1 MADNTPGPA
10 AAPAGSDN
18 RYRMALGIAVVA
30 AVFIAIVFGLLMANL
45 IRARTSDPTDTA
57 RIEQMRADLLKAP
70 QNDELREQIRLLD
83 LQVRQTYYNTR
94 RFAVQGLFMLLGG
107 IVVFLI
113 ALHTAVT
120 AARGAPTPHATAGSE
135 AVIGTIMARRSV
147 VVMGLLLGGVL
158 VTLAVLSRH
167 DTTAEYVRAAHEADK
182 RAAHDALMAALKG
195 DPGIAG
201 MEGLSGAAGAAG
213 AAGRTGGRGGTGS
226 QGAQGPEGARGPEGP
241 PGPPGPPGTGGA
253 GGPTDTQYPDADEMA
268 VNWPRFRGATGCGIV
283 DDGEDYLEEWNAAT
297 GDGVLWNA
305 ELALPGESSP
315 IVWGD
320 RVFLT
325 GADES
330 TREVY
335 CLDAASG
342 KLLWTRPVTSEFS
355 AEDEPV
361 EVMDDTG
368 YAAPTMATD
377 GKRVFAIFANGDLA
391 AFDFEGEE
399 LWVRAMGRPENVYGH
414 ASSLT
419 TWPGMVIVQFDQ
431 GSDPDEEMSALVAVD
446 AATGKRVWETARPVP
461 NSWSSP
467 IIIEHEQRSQIIT
480 AADPWVISY
489 DPATGDELWRADCLH
504 GDIGPSPVYDGDL
517 ILVAQDGADL
527 VAIRPDGSGDVTDTH
542 IAWKVF
548 GNLPD
553 TVCPLA
559 DGRYAY
565 IVTSWGMLTCY
576 DMTGAQKWEQDLE
589 ASFYGSPTLVGD
601 RIYLVDQDGVTHIFK
616 GGRSFRDVARAPLG
630 ETSNCS
636 PAFAGGRIF
645 IRGAS
650 RLFCIGEREN

>member
-1 MADNTPGPA
+1 
-10 AAPAGSDN
+10 
-18 RYRMALGIAVVA
+18 
-30 AVFIAIVFGLLMANL
+30 
-45 IRARTSDPTDTA
+45 
-57 RIEQMRADLLKAP
+57 
-70 QNDELREQIRLLD
+70 LRGQIRLLD
-83 LQVRQTYYNTR
+83 LQLRTTYYQTR

-120 AARGAPTPHATAGSE
+120 AARGAPAPHATAGSE
-135 AVIGTIMARRSV
+135 AVIATALARRSV

-167 DTTAEYVRAAHEADK
+167 DTTAEYVRAAVEADK
-182 RAAHDALMAALKG
+182 RAAHEALMAALKG
-195 DPGIAG
+195 DPGVPGI
-201 MEGLSGAAGAAG
+201 EGLAGAPGAAG
-213 AAGRTGGRGGTGS
+213 AAGRTGGRGATGS
-226 QGAQGPEGARGPEGP
+226 QGSQGPRGPEGP
-241 PGPPGPPGTGGA
+241 PGPPGPPGTGG
-253 GGPTDTQYPDADEMA
+253 GSTGPTDVQYPDADELA

-283 DDGEDYLEEWNAAT
+283 DDGEDYPEAWDGAT
-297 GDGVLWNA
+297 GEGVLWNV
-305 ELALPGESSP
+305 EVSLPGESSP

-335 CLDAASG
+335 CFDAISG
-342 KLLWTRPVTSEFS
+342 KLLWTRPVASEFS
-355 AEDEPV
+355 AEDEPP

-419 TWPGMVIVQFDQ
+419 TWPGMVIVQLDQ

-461 NSWSSP
+461 NSWPSP
-467 IIIEHEQRSQIIT
+467 IIIDHEGRSQIIT

-489 DPATGDELWRADCLH
+489 DPDTGDELWRANCLH
-504 GDIGPSPVYDGDL
+504 GDIGPSPIYGGGLV
-517 ILVAQDGADL
+517 IVAQDGADL
-527 VAIRPDGSGDVTDTH
+527 VAIRPDGSGDVTDSH

-553 TVCPLA
+553 TVCPLTDA
-559 DGRYAY
+559 RYVY
-565 IVTSWGMLTCY
+565 VVTSWGMLTCF
-576 DMTGAQKWEQDLE
+576 DLAGNQKWEQDLE

-601 RIYLVDQDGVTHIFK
+601 LIYLVDQDGVTHIFK
-616 GGRSFRDVARAPLG
+616 GGRSFRGVARAPLG
-630 ETSNCS
+630 EASNCS

-650 RLFCIGEREN
+650 HLFCIGEREN